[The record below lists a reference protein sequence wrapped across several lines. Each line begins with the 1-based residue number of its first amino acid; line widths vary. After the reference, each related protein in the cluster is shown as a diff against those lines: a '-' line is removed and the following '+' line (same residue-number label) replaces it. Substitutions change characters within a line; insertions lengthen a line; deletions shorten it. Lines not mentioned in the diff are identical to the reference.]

1 MKIFV
6 ISLKDLQ
13 DRRKKIESQ
22 MKKLGLNFEFFD
34 AIDGRKGLP
43 KKYEKYINRKNS
55 LSDAEYG
62 CALSHSLLYKKIVA
76 EKIQHSI
83 ILEEDFMIDN
93 DFAKLVKENYL
104 QNSNC
109 KGVLLYH
116 LFASVIK
123 LFNKPLFG
131 EYQTHKLA
139 KTPLCTTGYYL
150 TLSMAE
156 KLLNASLPV
165 YNHADWHCDIARF
178 GMNAIVPRIVQHPPI
193 QNSTLEKNR
202 TREKNRFGK
211 FGIFAWLCYQI
222 YKPFS
227 VKISK
232 NLEGK

>member
-6 ISLKDLQ
+6 ISLKGSK
-13 DRRKKIESQ
+13 DRRKDVESQ
-22 MKKLGLNFEFFD
+22 MKKLKLNFEFFD
-34 AIDGRKGLP
+34 AIDGRQGLS

-76 EKIQHSI
+76 ETIQHSI
-83 ILEEDFMIDN
+83 ILEDDCILDN

-116 LFASVIK
+116 LFARVIK

-131 EYQTHKLA
+131 EYYTHKLA
-139 KTPLCTTGYYL
+139 KTPFSTTGYYL
-150 TLSMAE
+150 TLPMAE

-165 YNHADWHCDIARF
+165 YKQSDWHCDIARF

-193 QNSTLEKNR
+193 QNSNLEKHR
-202 TREKNRFGK
+202 TKVKNRFGR

-222 YKPFS
+222 KKPFS

-232 NLEGK
+232 NLEGE